1 MTFRPEA
8 EAEVDAAFY
17 WYEEKRQGLGA
28 RFLDEL
34 DRAMRGVAEAPEKSP
49 LIARRTHRAF
59 LRGFPYIAFY
69 VIDAN
74 RVIVTGIFHGHRDP
88 IVWSDRV
95 QETASTYGPGT

>member
-17 WYEEKRQGLGA
+17 LYEEKRQGLGA